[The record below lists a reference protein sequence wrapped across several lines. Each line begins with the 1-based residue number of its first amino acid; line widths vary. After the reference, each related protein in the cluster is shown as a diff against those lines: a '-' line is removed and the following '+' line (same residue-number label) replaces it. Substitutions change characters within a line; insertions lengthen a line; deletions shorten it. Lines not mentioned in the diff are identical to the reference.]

1 MALQQIK
8 LPDSIYLW
16 RFVFKSK
23 LITISSLLHELNSL
37 FLNENLKP
45 TGMNHNLDKID
56 LKILKILQEN
66 AKITNLQL
74 SGEIGLSPAP
84 TLERVKKLETAKLI
98 KGYYTQVNEE
108 ALGIGIKAVIQITL
122 ARQLENAIS
131 NFKKEINKIPEIMEC
146 YQVTGNADYI
156 LIVLLKD
163 IRDFENLISQRLSKV
178 EEIGQ
183 MQTMVIL
190 SKVKDSKLL
199 PLDY

>member
-1 MALQQIK
+1 M
-8 LPDSIYLW
+8 
-16 RFVFKSK
+16 
-23 LITISSLLHELNSL
+23 
-37 FLNENLKP
+37 
-45 TGMNHNLDKID
+45 
-56 LKILKILQEN
+56 
-66 AKITNLQL
+66 QL
-74 SGEIGLSPAP
+74 SAEIGLSPAP

-108 ALGIGIKAVIQITL
+108 ALGIGIKAIIQITL
-122 ARQLENAIS
+122 TRQLENAIS

-156 LIVLLKD
+156 LIALLKD

-199 PLDY
+199 PLEY

>member
-1 MALQQIK
+1 
-8 LPDSIYLW
+8 
-16 RFVFKSK
+16 
-23 LITISSLLHELNSL
+23 
-37 FLNENLKP
+37 
-45 TGMNHNLDKID
+45 MNHNLDKID

-98 KGYYTQVNEE
+98 KGYYTQVDEE
-108 ALGIGIKAVIQITL
+108 ALGIGIKAIIQITL
-122 ARQLENAIS
+122 TRQLENAIS

-156 LIVLLKD
+156 LIALLKD
-163 IRDFENLISQRLSKV
+163 IRDFETLISQRLSKV

>member
-1 MALQQIK
+1 M
-8 LPDSIYLW
+8 
-16 RFVFKSK
+16 
-23 LITISSLLHELNSL
+23 
-37 FLNENLKP
+37 
-45 TGMNHNLDKID
+45 
-56 LKILKILQEN
+56 KILRILQEN

-98 KGYYTQVNEE
+98 QGYYTQVNEE

-190 SKVKDSKLL
+190 SKIKDSKLL

>member
-1 MALQQIK
+1 
-8 LPDSIYLW
+8 
-16 RFVFKSK
+16 
-23 LITISSLLHELNSL
+23 
-37 FLNENLKP
+37 
-45 TGMNHNLDKID
+45 MNHNLDKID
-56 LKILKILQEN
+56 LKILRILQEN

-98 KGYYTQVNEE
+98 QGYYTQVNEE

>member
-1 MALQQIK
+1 
-8 LPDSIYLW
+8 
-16 RFVFKSK
+16 
-23 LITISSLLHELNSL
+23 
-37 FLNENLKP
+37 
-45 TGMNHNLDKID
+45 MNHNLDKID
-56 LKILKILQEN
+56 LKILKIIQEN

-98 KGYYTQVNEE
+98 KGYYTQVDEE
-108 ALGIGIKAVIQITL
+108 ALGIGIKAIIQITL
-122 ARQLENAIS
+122 TRQLENAIS

-156 LIVLLKD
+156 LIALLKD
-163 IRDFENLISQRLSKV
+163 IRDFETLISQRLSKV

-199 PLDY
+199 PLNY

>member
-1 MALQQIK
+1 M
-8 LPDSIYLW
+8 S
-16 RFVFKSK
+16 
-23 LITISSLLHELNSL
+23 
-37 FLNENLKP
+37 
-45 TGMNHNLDKID
+45 HNLDKID

-84 TLERVKKLETAKLI
+84 TLERVKKLEAAKLI

-108 ALGIGIKAVIQITL
+108 ALGIGIKAIIQITL
-122 ARQLENAIS
+122 TRQLENAIS

-156 LIVLLKD
+156 LIALLKD
-163 IRDFENLISQRLSKV
+163 IRDFESLISQRLSKV

-199 PLDY
+199 PLEY

>member
-1 MALQQIK
+1 
-8 LPDSIYLW
+8 
-16 RFVFKSK
+16 
-23 LITISSLLHELNSL
+23 
-37 FLNENLKP
+37 
-45 TGMNHNLDKID
+45 MNHNLDKID

-108 ALGIGIKAVIQITL
+108 ALGIGIKAIIQITL
-122 ARQLENAIS
+122 TRQLENAIS

-146 YQVTGNADYI
+146 YQVTGNSDYI
-156 LIVLLKD
+156 LIALLKD
-163 IRDFENLISQRLSKV
+163 IRDFETLISQRLSKV

>member
-1 MALQQIK
+1 
-8 LPDSIYLW
+8 
-16 RFVFKSK
+16 
-23 LITISSLLHELNSL
+23 
-37 FLNENLKP
+37 
-45 TGMNHNLDKID
+45 MNHNLDKID

-66 AKITNLQL
+66 AKINNLQL
-74 SGEIGLSPAP
+74 SAEIGLSPAP

-108 ALGIGIKAVIQITL
+108 ALGIGIKAIIQITL
-122 ARQLENAIS
+122 TRQLENAIS

-156 LIVLLKD
+156 LIALLKD

-199 PLDY
+199 PLEY

>member
-1 MALQQIK
+1 MTL
-8 LPDSIYLW
+8 
-16 RFVFKSK
+16 
-23 LITISSLLHELNSL
+23 
-37 FLNENLKP
+37 
-45 TGMNHNLDKID
+45 NLDKID

-98 KGYYTQVNEE
+98 QGYYTQVNEE

-190 SKVKDSKLL
+190 SKIKDSKLL

>member
-1 MALQQIK
+1 MTL
-8 LPDSIYLW
+8 
-16 RFVFKSK
+16 
-23 LITISSLLHELNSL
+23 
-37 FLNENLKP
+37 
-45 TGMNHNLDKID
+45 NLDKID

-131 NFKKEINKIPEIMEC
+131 NFKKEINKIPEVMEC

>member
-1 MALQQIK
+1 
-8 LPDSIYLW
+8 
-16 RFVFKSK
+16 
-23 LITISSLLHELNSL
+23 
-37 FLNENLKP
+37 
-45 TGMNHNLDKID
+45 MNHNLDKID

-84 TLERVKKLETAKLI
+84 TLERVKKLESAKLI

-108 ALGIGIKAVIQITL
+108 ALGIGIKAIIQITL

-131 NFKKEINKIPEIMEC
+131 NFKKEIGKIPEIMEC

-156 LIVLLKD
+156 LIALLKD

-199 PLDY
+199 PLEY